1 MSHPESA
8 WDSGR
13 RFDDPLRTMH
23 LLEPATATLE
33 AFPAWRPAPL
43 VYLAG
48 PIAGHTHDTATA
60 WRDDAAHRLSPD
72 IICLSPMR
80 FKDYLRGELK
90 IVTTPYMH
98 PLSTDAAVVARD
110 RFDVGRCNL
119 VLANFLP
126 AERAS
131 IGSCVEF
138 GWADAFRKPVVA
150 VVEPGSVHDHPMLRQ
165 IAGWTVPTLEEAY
178 EIVRAILLP

>member
-1 MSHPESA
+1 MSNPESA
-8 WDSGR
+8 WDNGR
-13 RFDDPLRTMH
+13 RFDDPLRTVH
-23 LLEPATATLE
+23 LLEPATATIE

-48 PIAGHTHDTATA
+48 PIAGLSWDNAAGWYEGAESLLAPDVVCLKPLRAERFLEGTARINAGYPDRPTSTDKGITA
-60 WRDDAAHRLSPD
+60 KSRDDVRRSD
-72 IICLSPMR
+72 
-80 FKDYLRGELK
+80 
-90 IVTTPYMH
+90 
-98 PLSTDAAVVARD
+98 
-110 RFDVGRCNL
+110 L

-150 VVEPGSVHDHPMLRQ
+150 VVEPGSIHDHPMLRQ
-165 IAGWTVPTLEEAY
+165 IAGWTVPTLEEAC